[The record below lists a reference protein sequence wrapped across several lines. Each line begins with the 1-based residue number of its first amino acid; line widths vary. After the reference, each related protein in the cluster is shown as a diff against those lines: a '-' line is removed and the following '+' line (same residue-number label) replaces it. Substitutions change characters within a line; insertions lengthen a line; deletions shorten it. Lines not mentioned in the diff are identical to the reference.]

1 MKKDI
6 LVLGAGMVGVCTA
19 LALRQ
24 RGHAVVLVDRQAP
37 GRETSYGNAGI
48 IQREAVQPYAFP
60 REWMAVLRV
69 ITRQGNDVHYHP
81 EALASLLPTLARYW
95 RESAPGRYADT
106 VTAYSALI
114 RHCLTEHERL
124 ITLAGA
130 QDLVSKSG
138 WLQAYRRQLPFE
150 QAARAA
156 TAVAQE
162 HGLDCRILDNAGIAA
177 AEPALLHGTL
187 AGAIHWRDPWTIA
200 DPGELVNRY
209 VRLYEREGGIIR
221 RGDATTLKQQ
231 GSGWT
236 VTTDDGPLTAS
247 DAVVAL
253 GPWAPAL
260 TKPLGYRF
268 PLFVKRGYHLHY
280 AAEPMPKLPLLDA
293 ENGLMLA
300 PMTRGL
306 RLTTGAEFAHHEAPQ
321 TPVQLQR
328 AERYASELVRLGAPV
343 ETTPWLG
350 ARPCV
355 ADMRPIVGRAP
366 RHPGLWFNFGHAH
379 QGFTLGPVT
388 ARLIAELMDGETAY
402 IDPRPYDPGRFAR
415 L

>member
-1 MKKDI
+1 MTKEI

-81 EALASLLPTLARYW
+81 LALASLLPTLARYW
-95 RESAPGRYADT
+95 RESAPARYAGT

-124 ITLAGA
+124 LTLAGA
-130 QDLVSKSG
+130 QDLVSRSG
-138 WLQAYRRQLPFE
+138 WLQGYRRNLPFE
-150 QAARAA
+150 QAARNA
-156 TAVAQE
+156 TEVARL
-162 HGLDCRILDNAGIAA
+162 HGLDCRILDSAGLAA
-177 AEPALLHGTL
+177 TEPALHGSM

-209 VRLYEREGGIIR
+209 ATYFENEGGTIR
-221 RGDATTLKQQ
+221 RGDATTLKQT
-231 GSGWT
+231 GTGWT
-236 VTTDDGPLTAS
+236 VATDDGPLTAAH
-247 DAVVAL
+247 AVIAL

-260 TKPLGYRF
+260 TRPLGYRF
-268 PLFVKRGYHLHY
+268 PLFVKRGYHRHY
-280 AAEPMPKLPLLDA
+280 AADPMPKLPLLDA

-300 PMTRGL
+300 PMKRGL
-306 RLTTGAEFAHHEAPQ
+306 RLTTGAEFAHHEAPA
-321 TPVQLQR
+321 TPVQLLR
-328 AERYASELVRLGAPV
+328 AERYASELVRLGEPV
-343 ETTPWLG
+343 EATPWLG

-379 QGFTLGPVT
+379 QGFTLGPAT
-388 ARLIAELMDGETAY
+388 ARLLAELIDEEVPY
-402 IDPRPYDPGRFAR
+402 IDALPYDPIRFGG
-415 L
+415 

>member
-1 MKKDI
+1 MTKDI

-37 GRETSYGNAGI
+37 GKETSYGNAGI

-81 EALASLLPTLARYW
+81 GALASLLPTLARYW
-95 RESAPGRYADT
+95 RESAPTRYAGT

-114 RHCLTEHERL
+114 RHCLTEHDRL

-138 WLQAYRRQLPFE
+138 WLQAYRRNLPFE

-156 TAVAQE
+156 TTVAQE
-162 HGLDCRILDNAGIAA
+162 HGLDCRILDRAGLAA
-177 AEPALLHGTL
+177 TEPALHDAL

-209 VRLYEREGGIIR
+209 VTLFESEGGIIR
-221 RGDATTLKQQ
+221 RGDATTLKQA
-231 GSGWT
+231 STGWT
-236 VTTDDGPLTAS
+236 VTTDDGPLTAAH
-247 DAVVAL
+247 AVIAL

-268 PLFVKRGYHLHY
+268 PLFVKRGYHRHY
-280 AAEPMPKLPLLDA
+280 AVEPMPKLPLLDV

-300 PMTRGL
+300 PMKRGL
-306 RLTTGAEFAHHEAPQ
+306 RLTTGAEFAHHDAAP
-321 TPVQLQR
+321 TPVQLVR
-328 AERYASELVRLGAPV
+328 AERYASELVQLGEPV
-343 ETTPWLG
+343 EPTPWLG

-355 ADMRPIVGRAP
+355 ADMKPIVGRAP
-366 RHPGLWFNFGHAH
+366 HHRDLWFNFGHAH
-379 QGFTLGPVT
+379 QGFTLGPAT
-388 ARLIAELMDGETAY
+388 ARLVAELIDGETPY
-402 IDPRPYDPGRFAR
+402 IDPLPYDPIRFEG
-415 L
+415 